1 MISDEPF
8 AMRKMVENLCLL
20 SIESW
25 GGYAFGRD
33 PLCGRVG
40 EEQKHA
46 WIRQANECGRARAR
60 ELRAGFG
67 TRTAREYADLLHV
80 RIEEENS
87 CGANDYIT
95 FASFREPDLITLYLS
110 NIDSASRLIT
120 ENDLSDLLQS
130 VDIESMLIFHELF
143 HVVESRD
150 SAIFTRATKMVLW
163 KLGPFKNTSALVA
176 LSEIAAMAFA
186 QESLSIRYSPYVFD
200 VLLPWQANPQQAQ
213 KLYHRIMDFRRT

>member
-20 SIESW
+20 SSESW

-33 PLCGRVG
+33 PLCGRIG
-40 EEQKHA
+40 EEQKLA

-67 TRTAREYADLLHV
+67 ARTAREYADLLHV

-130 VDIESMLIFHELF
+130 VDIKSMLIFHELF

-150 SAIFTRATKMVLW
+150 PAIFTRATKIVLW

-176 LSEIAAMAFA
+176 LSEVAAMAFA

>member
-8 AMRKMVENLCLL
+8 DMRKMVENLCLL
-20 SIESW
+20 NSESW
-25 GGYAFGRD
+25 GRYAFGRD
-33 PLCGRVG
+33 PLCGRIG
-40 EEQKHA
+40 EEQMLA
-46 WIRQANECGRARAR
+46 WISQANECGRAKAR

-67 TRTAREYADLLHV
+67 VHTAREYAELLHV
-80 RIEEENS
+80 KIKGEDS

-110 NIDSASRLIT
+110 NIDAASQLIT

-150 SAIFTRATKMVLW
+150 PVIFTRTTKLVLW
-163 KLGPFKNTSALVA
+163 KLGPIKNTSTLVA

-186 QESLSIRYSPYVFD
+186 QESLSINYSPYVFD